1 MLRDGDDL
9 ERRIEKLGRINAALI
24 ERLDHYDKTRGSA
37 WSLFQAALAL
47 EKEVAARNRDLERA
61 LADLSQ
67 KNHELAAARLAAE
80 EANRSKTRFMRAASH
95 DLLQPLS
102 AARLF
107 LSNLAMMELG
117 IDQTDLVKR
126 LGNAFESV
134 EELIRAVLDISRLDS
149 QRIEFNRKAVSL
161 DALFDRLRVEFEAPA
176 AARGLRLRFV
186 RSSLAVDS
194 DPVFLRR
201 IAQNLVS
208 NAIKY
213 TEAGGLLIGARRRG
227 GQAWLEVHDTG
238 IGIAAEDRDQIF
250 AEFHRLGQDGS
261 GEPGMGLGLSI
272 VKRACA
278 KLGHPIELDSEPGR
292 GSVFRIGL
300 EIVARNASVRKTGA
314 RHHPDRNRL
323 RGLQALIVED
333 NAAMRHGYAVTLRNN
348 WGMRTHVVDGT
359 AGARAAVT
367 ELGLQPDLILAD
379 YHLRGSDTG
388 LRTITVLRD
397 LSGAEIP
404 AVVVTAHRN
413 AAMVRS
419 CARHGI
425 RVLEKPIQPED
436 LRHALLRLV
445 EERTEGG
452 IP

>member
-67 KNHELAAARLAAE
+67 KNHELAAARMAAE
-80 EANRSKTRFMRAASH
+80 EANRSKTRFLRAASH

-107 LSNLAMMELG
+107 LSTLATMELG
-117 IDQTDLVKR
+117 GAEADLVKR

-149 QRIEFNRKAVSL
+149 QRIEFNRKPVNL
-161 DALFDRLRVEFEAPA
+161 NALFDRLRGEFEAPA
-176 AARGLRLRFV
+176 AARRLRLRFV

-213 TEAGGLLIGARRRG
+213 TETGSVLVGARRRG
-227 GQAWLEVHDTG
+227 ARAWLEVHDTG
-238 IGIAAEDRDQIF
+238 IGIPAEDRDQIF
-250 AEFHRLGQDGS
+250 AEFHRLEHDRR

-278 KLGHPIELDSEPGR
+278 KLDHPIALDSEPGR

-300 EIVARNASVRKTGA
+300 EIVARNAPPRRSSA
-314 RHHPDRNRL
+314 RPPADRDRL
-323 RGLQALIVED
+323 RGKHALIVED
-333 NAAMRHGYAVTLRNN
+333 NAAMRHGYAVILRDS
-348 WGMRTHVVDGT
+348 WGMRTQVVEGT
-359 AGARAAVT
+359 AAARDAAT
-367 ELGLQPDLILAD
+367 RPDQPPDLILAD

-388 LRTITVLRD
+388 LRTITLLRK
-397 LSGAEIP
+397 LSGTEIP
-404 AVVVTAHRN
+404 AIVVTAHRT
-413 AAMVRS
+413 ASVVRS
-419 CARHGI
+419 CARHGV
-425 RVLEKPIQPED
+425 RVLEKPIRPED
-436 LRHALLRLV
+436 LRDALLRLV
-445 EERTEGG
+445 GEQT
-452 IP
+452 

>member
-24 ERLDHYDKTRGSA
+24 ERLDHYDNTRGSA

-80 EANRSKTRFMRAASH
+80 EANQSKTRFLRAASH

-107 LSNLAMMELG
+107 LSNLASMELG
-117 IDQTDLVKR
+117 TDQTELVIR

-134 EELIRAVLDISRLDS
+134 EELISAVLDISRLDS
-149 QRIEFNRKAVSL
+149 PRIEFNRKPVSL
-161 DALFDRLRVEFEAPA
+161 YDLFERLRDEFEAPA
-176 AARGLRLRFV
+176 AKRGLKLRFV
-186 RSSLAVDS
+186 RTSLAVDS

-213 TEAGGLLIGARRRG
+213 TESGGVLVGARRRG
-227 GQAWLEVHDTG
+227 GQAWLEVHDSG
-238 IGIAAEDRDQIF
+238 IGIPDADRDQIF
-250 AEFHRLGQDGS
+250 AEFHRLQQDGR

-272 VKRACA
+272 VRRACF
-278 KLGHPIELDSEPGR
+278 KLDHPIALDSQPGR

-300 EIVARNASVRKTGA
+300 KIVGSTQSRRKTSERPQG
-314 RHHPDRNRL
+314 DCSRL
-323 RGLQALIVED
+323 RGLHALIVED
-333 NAAMRHGYAVTLRNN
+333 DAAMRHGYASTLRNS
-348 WGMRTHVVDGT
+348 WGMRTQVVDGT
-359 AGARAAVT
+359 AAARATFA
-367 ELGLQPDLILAD
+367 LPGQMPDVILAD
-379 YHLRGSDTG
+379 YHLAGNDTG
-388 LRTITVLRD
+388 LRTITALRE
-397 LSGAEIP
+397 LSGTEIP
-404 AVVVTAHRN
+404 AIVVTAQRN
-413 AAMVRS
+413 AAIVLN
-419 CARHGI
+419 CARSGI
-425 RVLEKPIQPED
+425 RVLEKPIRPGE
-436 LRHALLRLV
+436 LRDALLRLV
-445 EERTEGG
+445 GQRT
-452 IP
+452 

>member
-61 LADLSQ
+61 LADLSH
-67 KNHELAAARLAAE
+67 KNHELAAARMAAE
-80 EANRSKTRFMRAASH
+80 EANRSKTRFLRAASH

-117 IDQTDLVKR
+117 SEQSDLVKR

-149 QRIEFNRKAVSL
+149 QRIEFNRKPVSL
-161 DALFDRLRVEFEAPA
+161 NALFERLRDEFEAPA
-176 AARGLRLRFV
+176 AARGLRLRFA

-213 TEAGGLLIGARRRG
+213 TETGGVLVGARRAG
-227 GQAWLEVHDTG
+227 TQAWLEVHDTG
-238 IGIAAEDRDQIF
+238 IGIPAEDCDQIF
-250 AEFHRLGQDGS
+250 AEFHRLEQDGR

-278 KLGHPIELDSEPGR
+278 KLEHPIALDSAPGR
-292 GSVFRIGL
+292 GTVFRIGL
-300 EIVARNASVRKTGA
+300 EIVARNAPVRQRGPRA
-314 RHHPDRNRL
+314 QPDRDRL

-333 NAAMRHGYAVTLRNN
+333 NAAMRHGYAVTLRNS
-348 WGMRTHVVDGT
+348 WGMRTEVVDGT
-359 AGARAAVT
+359 AGARAALAQPGRV
-367 ELGLQPDLILAD
+367 PDLILAD
-379 YHLRGSDTG
+379 YHLGGSDTG
-388 LRTITVLRD
+388 LRTITVLREM
-397 LSGAEIP
+397 SGIEIP
-404 AVVVTAHRN
+404 AIVVTAHRN
-413 AAMVRS
+413 AAVVRS
-419 CARHGI
+419 CARHGV
-425 RVLEKPIQPED
+425 RVLEKPIRPED
-436 LRHALLRLV
+436 LRDALLRLV
-445 EERTEGG
+445 GERT
-452 IP
+452 

>member
-47 EKEVAARNRDLERA
+47 EKEVAARNRDLEHA

-67 KNHELAAARLAAE
+67 KNHELAAARMAAE
-80 EANRSKTRFMRAASH
+80 EANRSKTRFLRAASH

-117 IDQTDLVKR
+117 NDQSDLVKR

-149 QRIEFNRKAVSL
+149 QRIEFNRKPVSL
-161 DALFDRLRVEFEAPA
+161 NALFERLSDEFEAPA
-176 AARGLRLRFV
+176 AARGLRLRV
-186 RSSLAVDS
+186 ARSSLAVDS

-213 TEAGGLLIGARRRG
+213 TETGGVLVGARRNGTR
-227 GQAWLEVHDTG
+227 AWLEVHDTG
-238 IGIAAEDRDQIF
+238 IGIPAENRDQIF
-250 AEFHRLGQDGS
+250 TEFHRLEQDGR
-261 GEPGMGLGLSI
+261 GEAGMGLGLSI

-278 KLGHPIELDSEPGR
+278 KLDHPIALQSEPGR

-300 EIVARNASVRKTGA
+300 EIVARNPPLRQRDAKPQ
-314 RHHPDRNRL
+314 PDRDRL
-323 RGLQALIVED
+323 RGLLALIVED
-333 NAAMRHGYAVTLRNN
+333 NAAMRHGYAVTLRNT
-348 WGMRTHVVDGT
+348 WGMRTVVVDGT
-359 AGARAAVT
+359 ARARAEMT
-367 ELGLQPDLILAD
+367 QSGLLPDLILAD
-379 YHLRGSDTG
+379 YHLGGSDTG
-388 LRTITVLRD
+388 LRTITVLREQ
-397 LSGAEIP
+397 SGVEIP
-404 AVVVTAHRN
+404 GVVVTAHRN

-425 RVLEKPIQPED
+425 RVLEKPIRPED
-436 LRHALLRLV
+436 LRDALLQLV
-445 EERTEGG
+445 GERS
-452 IP
+452 

>member
-47 EKEVAARNRDLERA
+47 EKEVAARNRDLEQA

-67 KNHELAAARLAAE
+67 KNHELAAARMAAE
-80 EANRSKTRFMRAASH
+80 EANRSKTRFLRAASH

-107 LSNLAMMELG
+107 LSTLATMELG
-117 IDQTDLVKR
+117 EDQSDLVKR

-149 QRIEFNRKAVSL
+149 QRIEFNRKPVSL
-161 DALFDRLRVEFEAPA
+161 NALFDRLRDEFDAPA

-213 TEAGGLLIGARRRG
+213 TETGGVLVGARRRG
-227 GQAWLEVHDTG
+227 GRAWLEVHDTG
-238 IGIAAEDRDQIF
+238 IGIPAEDRDQIF
-250 AEFHRLGQDGS
+250 AEFHRLEQDRR

-278 KLGHPIELDSEPGR
+278 KLGHPITLDSEPGS

-300 EIVARNASVRKTGA
+300 EIVARNAPARRSGVRP
-314 RHHPDRNRL
+314 RPDRDRL
-323 RGLQALIVED
+323 RGVKALIVED
-333 NAAMRHGYAVTLRNN
+333 NAAMRHGYSVILRDS
-348 WGMRTHVVDGT
+348 WGMQTQAVEGT
-359 AGARAAVT
+359 AGAKAALAQT
-367 ELGLQPDLILAD
+367 GGLPDLILAD
-379 YHLRGSDTG
+379 YHLGGSDTG
-388 LRTITVLRD
+388 LRTITSLRE
-397 LSGAEIP
+397 LSGTEIP
-404 AVVVTAHRN
+404 AIVVTAHRN

-425 RVLEKPIQPED
+425 RVLEKPIRPDE
-436 LRHALLRLV
+436 LRDALLRLV
-445 EERTEGG
+445 GDRT
-452 IP
+452 